1 MKVIL
6 KKRVHNLG
14 QEWEAVTVKTGYA
27 RNFLFPQKLAEP
39 ATPALLKKAEQ
50 FQTNRLKKLDE
61 VIANAKETA
70 KKLKDVRLVFSM
82 KAKGEKLYGSIAE
95 KDIVEAL
102 KRAHKVEIG
111 KDMVKLKEPIKTIGD
126 HKVTLELAEGVKV
139 NINTTVEEEEK

>member
-6 KKRVHNLG
+6 KKRVQNLG
-14 QEWEAVTVKTGYA
+14 QEWDAVTVKTGYA

-39 ATPALLKKAEQ
+39 ATPALIKKAEKLQ
-50 FQTNRLKKLDE
+50 ADRLKKLEE

-70 KKLKDVRLVFSM
+70 EKLKDVKLVFGM

-102 KRAHKVEIG
+102 KKSHKIEIG

-126 HKVTLELAEGVKV
+126 HKVVLELTEGVKAS
-139 NINTTVEEEEK
+139 INVTVEEEK

>member
-6 KKRVHNLG
+6 KKHVPNLG

-50 FQTNRLKKLDE
+50 AYADRLKKLEE

-70 KKLKDVRLVFSM
+70 KNLKDIRLVFSM

-95 KDIVEAL
+95 KDIVESL
-102 KRAHKVEIG
+102 KKAHKVEIE
-111 KDMVKLKEPIKTIGD
+111 KNMVKMKESIKTIGE
-126 HKVTLELAEGVKV
+126 HKVTLELAEGVKT
-139 NINTTVEEEEK
+139 NIAVTVEEEK